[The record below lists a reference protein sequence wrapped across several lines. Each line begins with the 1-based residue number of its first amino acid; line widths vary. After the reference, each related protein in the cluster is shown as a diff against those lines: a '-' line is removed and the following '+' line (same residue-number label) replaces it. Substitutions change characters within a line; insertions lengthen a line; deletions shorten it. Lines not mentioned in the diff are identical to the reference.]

1 MANTILSKLS
11 EGIYIIMG
19 EDEISIAEKVTSKK
33 YKTGKICENCLYCD
47 VSLFDEPCV
56 SCLIENNSN
65 WEAMESYD

>member
-1 MANTILSKLS
+1 MN
-11 EGIYIIMG
+11 MG
-19 EDEISIAEKVTSKK
+19 EAELPSRRE
-33 YKTGKICENCLYCD
+33 CENCLYCD